1 MYDYKINIEH
11 TFILVSLT
19 CDLMNKPILFAI
31 TAVVLLAA
39 IVTVTLYTTNAAN
52 AQGNATS
59 AGGKL
64 KNMTNA
70 TGGKLKNMTSG
81 GMGALK
87 GAIGGK

>member
-1 MYDYKINIEH
+1 MD
-11 TFILVSLT
+11 
-19 CDLMNKPILFAI
+19 KPISFAI

-39 IVTVTLYTTNAAN
+39 IVTTTLYTVNVAN

-59 AGGKL
+59 AGGAL

-81 GMGALK
+81 AMGAIK
-87 GAIGGK
+87 GTIARR

>member
-1 MYDYKINIEH
+1 MH
-11 TFILVSLT
+11 
-19 CDLMNKPILFAI
+19 KPILFAI

-39 IVTVTLYTTNAAN
+39 IVTVTLYTVNAAN
-52 AQGNATS
+52 AQGNATR
-59 AGGKL
+59 AGGAL

-81 GMGALK
+81 AMGAIK

>member
-1 MYDYKINIEH
+1 MYD
-11 TFILVSLT
+11 
-19 CDLMNKPILFAI
+19 LMYKPISFAI

-39 IVTVTLYTTNAAN
+39 IVTVAVYTVNVAN

-59 AGGKL
+59 AGGAL

-81 GMGALK
+81 AMGAIK
-87 GAIGGK
+87 GAIGGGK